1 LRFCRNDLSIKTMD
15 TVVIGCGYVGMRV
28 AKHLARQ
35 GHRVYGV
42 RRQIARTTEFDD
54 AGVIPLQIDITV
66 PEQLE
71 LIPKTIQWAVN
82 AVSSSKRGAD
92 GYRQVYYDGTKSVT
106 EHLSTLPDFRRY
118 VHTSSTSVYG
128 QTDGSWIN
136 EDSEREPSTETS
148 QILVEVED
156 HLLDAFREH
165 GFPASIA
172 RVSGIYGPERGYLF
186 QQFLK
191 NEARMV
197 GNGSRIIN
205 MVHVDDVV
213 LAISSVLESGKP
225 GIAYNIT
232 DNCPTTQLDFFSWLA
247 SELQRPL
254 PKSASQAE
262 LNQRKRAI
270 TNKRVSNQRLLEE
283 LRHSLLYPTFREGY
297 AADINRVVGGV
308 SSPSSRQ

>member
-1 LRFCRNDLSIKTMD
+1 MD

-28 AKHLARQ
+28 AKHLASQ
-35 GHRVYGV
+35 GHRVYGI
-42 RRQIARTTEFDD
+42 RRQITKSTEFVH
-54 AGVIPLQIDITV
+54 AGVIPLEIDIRV
-66 PEQLE
+66 PEQLK
-71 LIPKTIQWAVN
+71 LIPKTVQWAVN

-92 GYRQVYYDGTKSVT
+92 GYREIYFEGTKSVT
-106 EHLSTLPDFRRY
+106 RHLSALPDFRHY

-136 EDSEREPSTETS
+136 EEAERQPSTETS

-156 HLLDAFREH
+156 HLQSAYREN

-172 RVSGIYGPERGYLF
+172 RVSGIYGPERGFLF

-191 NEARMV
+191 NEAKMI

-213 LAISSVLESGKP
+213 LAITRILESGKP
-225 GIAYNIT
+225 GVAYNIT
-232 DNCPTTQLDFFSWLA
+232 DSCPTSQLDFFSWFA

-254 PKSASQAE
+254 PKSASETE
-262 LNQRKRAI
+262 LKQRKRAI
-270 TNKRVSNQRLLEE
+270 TNKRVSNQRLIEE
-283 LRHSLLYPTFREGY
+283 LRHNLLYPTFREGY
-297 AADINRVVGGV
+297 AADIRRVIGET
-308 SSPSSRQ
+308 STSMRR